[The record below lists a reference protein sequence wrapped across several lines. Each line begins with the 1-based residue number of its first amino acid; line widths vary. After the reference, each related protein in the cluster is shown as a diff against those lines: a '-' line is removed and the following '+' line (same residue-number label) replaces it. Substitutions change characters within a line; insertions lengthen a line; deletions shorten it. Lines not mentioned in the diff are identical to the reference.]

1 MILIELY
8 NTHEHQHPP
17 VKAERIWI

>member
-17 VKAERIWI
+17 VQAERIWI